1 MALIADKWHSSRTN
15 GTQWHIWLQPKETGW
30 LREDHAD
37 ILQTNQHHFD
47 FGLLALPSML
57 STQQRRDAAHPSK
70 LTRKHSSGRKASEPD
85 FITKRALEAL
95 KSDDSDS
102 DEDDGC
108 EDDDFDNRAPSTMA
122 AGSPGAA
129 IAMVLK
135 PAPNHP
141 LCVPLH
147 VCLELRESNNEMKK
161 DIGELEKQL
170 SLAHHKRI
178 NASAKARHEK
188 RQLEATIQA
197 EARKR
202 RKMSREIARLQAE
215 NAKLKQ
221 TIEEVQ
227 GMCVLCLDSPAPWVA
242 ECGCQIFCDSCVG
255 DAHRL
260 DDQCPFCRVRV
271 EWSRGS
277 LLRLRL

>member
-1 MALIADKWHSSRTN
+1 
-15 GTQWHIWLQPKETGW
+15 
-30 LREDHAD
+30 
-37 ILQTNQHHFD
+37 
-47 FGLLALPSML
+47 ML

-70 LTRKHSSGRKASEPD
+70 LTRKHSSGRKASDVEPD

-129 IAMVLK
+129 IATVPK

-147 VCLELRESNNEMKK
+147 VCLELRESNNDMKK

-242 ECGCQIFCDSCVG
+242 QCGCQIFCDSCVG

-277 LLRLRL
+277 LLRLRR